1 VTTVH
6 TTLLDVF
13 PGFLRVGRRPSFLMI
28 FLSLIGF
35 TLGLSCTTRGGMY
48 LLQLIDNY
56 AATYS
61 LLIIGLFECVTIAYI
76 YGVDNFY
83 KDIEMMLGHKP
94 SIWWKIMWK
103 FVTPALL
110 TGIMIFTWIDFKP
123 SSYGT
128 YAYPVWADALGWG
141 MVMTSVLAIPTV
153 AIINICTAEK
163 EATLWLTIKKL
174 ASPTPEWGPALEQHR
189 TGMGIIES
197 KIPLNTAT
205 EIPEIVSTIPNSN
218 TEPCEEKVALN
229 GYTATDARV

>member
-1 VTTVH
+1 
-6 TTLLDVF
+6 
-13 PGFLRVGRRPSFLMI
+13 
-28 FLSLIGF
+28 
-35 TLGLSCTTRGGMY
+35 
-48 LLQLIDNY
+48 
-56 AATYS
+56 
-61 LLIIGLFECVTIAYI
+61 
-76 YGVDNFY
+76 VDNFY